1 MLRYHSYDIVFR
13 EVPGEVTLAIS
24 LSNCPHRCP
33 GCHSP
38 YLQSDLGEELDEA
51 VVGGLL
57 DRYGQALTC
66 VCFMGGDADPELV
79 QQLALFVRARTG
91 SQLKTAWY
99 SGKAA
104 IPDGISVKSF
114 DYIKLGPYVEKLGGL
129 DSPHTNQRFYK
140 VDMQGQLTLYH
151 YTCFA
156 K

>member
-1 MLRYHSYDIVFR
+1 
-13 EVPGEVTLAIS
+13 
-24 LSNCPHRCP
+24 
-33 GCHSP
+33 
-38 YLQSDLGEELDEA
+38 
-51 VVGGLL
+51 
-57 DRYGQALTC
+57 
-66 VCFMGGDADPELV
+66 
-79 QQLALFVRARTG
+79 FVRARTG
-91 SQLKTAWY
+91 SRLKTAWY